1 MSGIWPFVDQGPA
14 NTSNLFQHLKS
25 KAQRGNPSGTQV
37 RLRTKFALASGC
49 MKNGEVQQARSK
61 EGYLNVPKGAP
72 EQEIRS
78 AMLLLGQRPLRC
90 AGVGRS

>member
-1 MSGIWPFVDQGPA
+1 MSGIWPFVDKGPA

-25 KAQRGNPSGTQV
+25 KVQRGNPNGAQV